1 MNRDLYLEFAS
12 RSGEFQFRQR
22 LLSLPATV
30 GRSLQND
37 FVLDDPYVA
46 ASHIEISAN
55 PDDSGELL
63 IRDLG
68 SRNGLFLD
76 DRRVQLARVRPGQ
89 MVRLGHT
96 TLRVRSPDEAVAPE
110 RIDAFASQAFSL
122 SAGTTLV
129 ALIALIAIAQT
140 PLNQFNEIS
149 AKIWMVS
156 VLGPLGLVVGWSALW
171 AMLTRLFSGR
181 AQFGAHLAIAAWTV
195 LGIELSSQLIGLTAF
210 ALSQSWLAQ
219 AITPISFALVGWAL
233 FRHLSLAQLRWPQTN
248 RALALVLLALPLSL
262 WMISNWE
269 ARRSLLGDPL
279 VTTTYFPALRLVSG
293 QSPDDFVAAIGK
305 LRPAVD
311 AQAADEQETGTQDDD
326 EFVEE

>member
-55 PDDSGELL
+55 PDDPGELL

-122 SAGTTLV
+122 SAGATLV
-129 ALIALIAIAQT
+129 ALIALVAIAQT
-140 PLNQFNEIS
+140 PLNQFNEIG
-149 AKIWMVS
+149 AKAWMVS
-156 VLGPLGLVVGWSALW
+156 VLGPLGLVLGWSALW

-181 AQFGAHLAIAAWTV
+181 AQFGAHLAIAAWTI
-195 LGIELSSQLIGLTAF
+195 LAIEVSSQLIGLSAY
-210 ALSQSWLAQ
+210 ALSWSWLAPFG
-219 AITPISFALVGWAL
+219 TPAAFALVGWAL
-233 FRHLSLAQLRWPQTN
+233 FRHLSLAQLRWPHAN
-248 RALALVLLALPLSL
+248 RALAILLLALPLSL
-262 WMISNWE
+262 WLISNWE
-269 ARRSLLGDPL
+269 TRRSLLGDPL
-279 VTTTYFPALRLVSG
+279 VSTTYLPALRVVSG
-293 QSPDDFVAAIGK
+293 RTPEDFVAAIGK

-311 AQAADEQETGTQDDD
+311 AQAAEAQEAGTEEDED
-326 EFVEE
+326 FVEE